1 MRSRPRLKERLGAAA
16 GALAAL
22 VLAGGLGFLALW
34 ALGGTIYDGW
44 RANEWVKVR
53 ADLIRVDGNEA
64 FYAYTWEGRKL
75 TSSRVGSLRFGGTS
89 EVDDWDDRIADAL
102 ATAHAEKKPV
112 TAWVNPADPAEAM
125 LDRQVRW
132 MLILVLMP
140 FAFGLAA
147 GGVAGFLVLGA
158 KAIGWDWRVKG
169 QPLFKPRL
177 RTALAH
183 WAMALG
189 WNAVSIPIALLAIP
203 DLYSR
208 GEWVPIAMLAI
219 FPLIGLLILW
229 SAIAGTVSALREA
242 FFDTARST

>member
-1 MRSRPRLKERLGAAA
+1 MKERLGAAV

-44 RANEWVKVR
+44 RAGDWVKVK
-53 ADLIRVDGNEA
+53 ADLIRVEGNSA
-64 FYAYTWEGRKL
+64 SYAYTWEGRKL

-102 ATAHAEKKPV
+102 ASAYAEKKPV
-112 TAWVNPADPAEAM
+112 MAWVNPADPTEAM
-125 LDRQVRW
+125 LDREVRW
-132 MLILVLMP
+132 MLVLILMP
-140 FAFGLAA
+140 FAFCLAA
-147 GGVAGFLVLGA
+147 GGVWGFLALGA

-169 QPLFKPRL
+169 RPLLKPRL
-177 RTALAH
+177 RS
-183 WAMALG
+183 ALG
-189 WNAVSIPIALLAIP
+189 TWVAAFAWNAVALPIALLAIP

-208 GEWVPIAMLAI
+208 GEWFPIVMVAI

-229 SAIAGTVSALREA
+229 SALAATVGALREA
-242 FFDTARST
+242 FFETARPT